1 MNSAL
6 EMLTGKINQL
16 ELEVATIRM
25 QLDEFIK
32 DSVESPDLERKRAAL
47 MARLRKNKPLHQKIF
62 ASFLD
67 ELGIQGEP
75 IPAEE
80 LQKRIAAG
88 GVKPENNEFSNE
100 IIKMREE

>member
-1 MNSAL
+1 MSSAL
-6 EMLTGKINQL
+6 ENLTRKINRL

-32 DSVESPDLERKRAAL
+32 DSTESSDLERKQAAL
-47 MARLRKNKPLHQKIF
+47 MARLRKNKPLHRKIF

-67 ELGIQGEP
+67 DLGIQGEP
-75 IPAEE
+75 VSAEE

-88 GVKPENNEFSNE
+88 GVKQEDNEFSRE
-100 IIKMREE
+100 VIKMREE

>member
-1 MNSAL
+1 MSSTL
-6 EMLTGKINQL
+6 EMLTRKINQL
-16 ELEVATIRM
+16 ELELATIRM

-32 DSVESPDLERKRAAL
+32 GSAESSNLERKRAAL
-47 MARLRKNKPLHQKIF
+47 MVRLRQNKPLHQKIF
-62 ASFLD
+62 ASFLN